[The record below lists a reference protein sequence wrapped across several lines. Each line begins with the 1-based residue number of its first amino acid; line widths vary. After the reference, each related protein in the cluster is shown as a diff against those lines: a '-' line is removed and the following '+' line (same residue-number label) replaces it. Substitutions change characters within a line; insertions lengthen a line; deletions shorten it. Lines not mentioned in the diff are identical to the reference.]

1 MENSR
6 LPEGAVFANRFEVER
21 LAGQGGMGAVYRA
34 HDRHSGER
42 VALKLLH
49 GDGINDS
56 ERFLLEAQLL
66 AELRHPG
73 IVSYIAHGQAPD
85 GQRFLA
91 LEWLDGET
99 LGQRLAR
106 GPLPISE
113 CVALLQQIADALA
126 AAHQKGVIH
135 RDLKPTNLFLI
146 GGDCA
151 RVKLLDFGIARKL
164 VPSHAMTRTG
174 MVIGTPEYMAPE
186 QARGHRELTPAADL
200 FSLGCVLYE
209 CLTGQPPFVADH
221 IAAVLVRI
229 LFEEPVP
236 IDERRPGIPRPLQVL
251 LARLLRKEPS
261 ERFSD
266 ASELRDE
273 LVAVAATL
281 AGAPEPALAATLA
294 GPSVLPGAFAESE
307 QSLLSI
313 VLAAPPIADLAVH
326 ATVPKVA
333 QVLEESQRQALLQS
347 LAALGVQPCFL
358 ANGTLVVTA
367 PTLESAHDQA
377 RQAARAAML
386 IRERWPEAGISMATG
401 RGTKQGRMA
410 MGEVVE
416 QAARPLRTGETERSS
431 ARSGV
436 LVDVLTAKLLQGQFA
451 QTPQPEGAL
460 LLAEE
465 KNSDASR
472 PLLGK
477 PTPCVGRDAELAML
491 EAQLTGCIEEGVARA
506 TLITAPPGVGK
517 SRLRHEFIRRVQ
529 RRSEPITLLLAR
541 GDILGAGAA
550 YGLLA
555 KAVRAL
561 CGISGSEPAQEQ
573 RQRLSERVSAHLD
586 PSESE
591 RVIPFLGEV
600 CGIPFPE
607 TEYPLLQSAR
617 QTPKSLPDHLRRACL
632 LWLAAECR
640 NAPILIVLD
649 DLHWGDELTVALVD
663 QALQELRG
671 APLFVLALARPEVST
686 TFPGLWKLHK
696 PQEIALKSLGRR
708 ACERLIEQALGKRV
722 SAESVQWMIEQ
733 SAGNALF
740 LEELI
745 RAAAD
750 GQLHKQPETVV
761 AMLQARIGHLPAGL
775 RRLVLAA
782 SVFGQTLWHGGVAAV
797 LGLPA
802 HAAEIERSLVLLSEA
817 EMIEA
822 HRESRLSGERE
833 YGFRHALIR
842 DAAYGLLTENDRRLG
857 HQRAAEFFESTP
869 DMPASDAVRAY
880 HLRHAGLLDQAVHH
894 YLRAGDRAAKLFLSE
909 EARLHYAAAEETT
922 RTMPDIP
929 PVQRLRAVVL
939 SRLVQCSLT
948 AIPPPV
954 NLAHVTQAR
963 ALLESLQRSGSD
975 ERADALRLAWL
986 DYCESRL
993 QVYLGQMARAAG
1005 LLRRLLPVAHAFED
1019 QELIAISSVFLGQN
1033 LLIQGHP
1040 IQGRAMLEPVVGSM
1054 ERLLGKDVEALRAYL
1069 YLANVMTQ
1077 SGQCIDSL
1085 RVVDHVRP
1093 WVQDIQQP
1101 GYRGVFYWLS
1111 GTLLFSAGD
1120 WPAAIEVC
1128 KNAVQYGE
1136 EAKDVF
1142 IQYIAWDF
1150 LAYSELRMGDFSAAQ
1165 QHRHNARQLRRSG
1178 TGGAMQDVFE
1188 VLDADILLNTGQAQA
1203 AVDIAERMVNI
1214 TRATNSMTAHIYAEH
1229 SLAYALARSSA
1240 PPSLVD
1246 AHLRA
1251 GFDSAEHVG
1260 HHCEATRILI
1270 SWGRLCNERGDR
1282 ASAAQHFRHAKE
1294 RITEQILPYARHE
1307 MLSRIEAGLL
1317 EAGTVPESRG
1327 PDAL

>member
-1 MENSR
+1 MQDSR

-34 HDRHSGER
+34 HDRHSGEQI
-42 VALKLLH
+42 ALKLLH
-49 GDGINDS
+49 GGSIDDS
-56 ERFLLEAQLL
+56 ERFLREAQLL
-66 AELRHPG
+66 AELHHPG
-73 IVSYIAHGQAPD
+73 IVSYRAHGQAPD

-91 LEWLDGET
+91 MEWLEGET
-99 LGQRLAR
+99 LGQRLLR
-106 GPLPISE
+106 GPLLISE
-113 CVALLQQIADALA
+113 CLTLLQQVADALA

-135 RDLKPTNLFLI
+135 RDLKPANLFLI
-146 GGDCA
+146 SGDSL

-164 VPSHAMTRTG
+164 LPSHAMTRTG

-186 QARGHRELTPAADL
+186 QARGLRELTPAADM

-236 IDERRPGIPRPLQVL
+236 IDERRNGIPRPLQVL
-251 LARLLRKEPS
+251 LGRLLRKEPT

-266 ASELRDE
+266 AVELRDE
-273 LVAVAATL
+273 LVAVASAL

-294 GPSVLPGAFAESE
+294 GPRMPHGAFAESE

-313 VLAAPPIADLAVH
+313 VLAAPPAEDLAVH
-326 ATVPKVA
+326 ATVPKSA
-333 QVLEESQRQALLQS
+333 QILAESQRQALQQALT
-347 LAALGVQPCFL
+347 ALGVLPSFL
-358 ANGTLVVTA
+358 ANGTLVVTT

-386 IRERWPEAGISMATG
+386 IRERWAEARITMATG

-416 QAARPLRTGETERSS
+416 QAAHALRTGESERSS

-451 QTPQPEGAL
+451 QTPQSDGAL
-460 LLAEE
+460 LLGEE
-465 KNSDASR
+465 KSSDASR
-472 PLLGK
+472 PLLGR

-491 EAQLTGCIEEGVARA
+491 EAQLSACIEEGAACA
-506 TLITAPPGVGK
+506 TLVTAPPGIGK
-517 SRLRHEFIRRVQ
+517 SRLRHEFVRRVQ
-529 RRSEPITLLLAR
+529 RRSEPLTLMLAR
-541 GDILGAGAA
+541 GEILGAGAA

-555 KAVRAL
+555 KVVRAL

-573 RQRLSERVSAHLD
+573 RQRLSTRISAHLD
-586 PSESE
+586 TADSE
-591 RVIPFLGEV
+591 RVVPFLGEV

-607 TEYPLLQSAR
+607 TEHPLLQVAR
-617 QTPKSLPDHLRRACL
+617 QTPKSLPDQLRRACL

-640 NAPILIVLD
+640 TAPLLIILD
-649 DLHWGDELTVALVD
+649 DLHWGDELTVMLID
-663 QALQELRG
+663 QALQELRA

-696 PQEIALKSLGRR
+696 PQEIALKPLGRR
-708 ACERLIEQALGKRV
+708 ACERLIEQALGKKV
-722 SAESVQWMIEQ
+722 SAESVQWIIEQ
-733 SAGNALF
+733 STGNALF

-745 RAAAD
+745 RAAAE

-761 AMLQARIGHLPAGL
+761 AMLQARIGHLPAGA

-782 SVFGQTLWHGGVAAV
+782 SVFGQTLWHGGIAAV
-797 LGLPA
+797 LGLSS
-802 HAAEIERSLVLLSEA
+802 HAAEIESSLVLLSEA

-822 HRESRLSGERE
+822 HRESRLSGQRE

-857 HQRAAEFFESTP
+857 HQRAAEFFENTP
-869 DMPASDAVRAY
+869 DTPASDAVRAY
-880 HLRHAGLLDQAVHH
+880 HLRQAGLLDQAVHH
-894 YLRAGDRAAKLFLSE
+894 YLRAGDRAARLFLSE
-909 EARLHYAAAEETT
+909 EARLHYAAAEETA
-922 RTMPDIP
+922 RAMPDTP
-929 PVQRLRAVVL
+929 LVQRLRAEVL

-948 AIPPPV
+948 AMPPPL
-954 NLAHVTQAR
+954 NLAHVAQAR
-963 ALLESLQRSGSD
+963 ALLESLQRSGSG
-975 ERADALRLAWL
+975 ERADALRLARL

-993 QVYLGQMARAAG
+993 QVYLGQMARAEG
-1005 LLRRLLPVAHAFED
+1005 LLRRLLPVAHEFED
-1019 QELIAISSVFLGQN
+1019 QELVAISSVFLGQN

-1040 IQGRAMLEPVVGSM
+1040 NKGRAILEPVVGSM
-1054 ERLLGKDVEALRAYL
+1054 ERLLGKDIETQRAYL
-1069 YLANVMTQ
+1069 YLGNVLSQ
-1077 SGQCIDSL
+1077 SGRCVDGL

-1093 WVQDIQQP
+1093 WGQDIQQP
-1101 GYRGVFYWLS
+1101 GYRAVFYWLT
-1111 GTLLFSAGD
+1111 GTLLFCAGD
-1120 WPAAIEVC
+1120 WPAAIEAC
-1128 KNAVQYGE
+1128 MNAVQFGE
-1136 EAKDVF
+1136 ESKDVF

-1150 LAYSELRMGDFSAAQ
+1150 LAYSKLRMGDLISAQ
-1165 QHRHNARQLRRSG
+1165 QHRHKARQLRRSG
-1178 TGGAMQDVFE
+1178 AGGAMQDVFE
-1188 VLDADILLNTGQAQA
+1188 VLDTEILLNTGQAQA
-1203 AVDIAERMVNI
+1203 AADLAERLVHS
-1214 TRATNSMTAHIYAEH
+1214 TRATNSMTAHVYAER
-1229 SLAYALARSSA
+1229 SLAYALARLSA

-1251 GFDSAEHVG
+1251 GFDSAEDVG

-1270 SWGRLCNERGDR
+1270 SWGQLCSERGDR
-1282 ASAAQHFRHAKE
+1282 ASAAQHFRHARE
-1294 RITEQILPYARHE
+1294 RITDQLLPYARDE
-1307 MLSRIEAGLL
+1307 MLQKIEAGLQ
-1317 EAGTVPESRG
+1317 EAGAVPDSHRPG
-1327 PDAL
+1327 AL